1 MALVIQWND
10 IGNTTKTKE
19 KISTACSPMGGLKAH
34 TRKKKKKKKKKK
46 KIRLEKEKEKI
57 SYIRRTLL
65 TWHLGKLV
73 GVFSK
78 SAAYLNQDSD
88 KDALQK

>member
-34 TRKKKKKKKKKK
+34 KEKKKEK

-57 SYIRRTLL
+57 SCIRRTLL

>member
-19 KISTACSPMGGLKAH
+19 KISTACSPMGRLKAH
-34 TRKKKKKKKKKK
+34 TRKKKKKKKEK

-57 SYIRRTLL
+57 SYVCRTLL

-78 SAAYLNQDSD
+78 SAAYLNQNSD

>member
-10 IGNTTKTKE
+10 IGITMETKE
-19 KISTACSPMGGLKAH
+19 KISTACSPMGGLKTH
-34 TRKKKKKKKKKK
+34 TRKKKKKKN
-46 KIRLEKEKEKI
+46 RLEKEKEKI
-57 SYIRRTLL
+57 SYIRRNLL

-78 SAAYLNQDSD
+78 SAAYLNQNSD

>member
-1 MALVIQWND
+1 MTLVIQR
-10 IGNTTKTKE
+10 K
-19 KISTACSPMGGLKAH
+19 
-34 TRKKKKKKKKKK
+34 RKKRLARHVRRWADWKPTQEKKKKKKKK